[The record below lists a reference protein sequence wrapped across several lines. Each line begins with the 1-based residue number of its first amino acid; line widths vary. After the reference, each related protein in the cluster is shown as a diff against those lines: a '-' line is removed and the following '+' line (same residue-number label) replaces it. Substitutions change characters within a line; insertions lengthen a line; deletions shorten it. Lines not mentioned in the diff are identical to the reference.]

1 MIGHFAAA
9 LTRLEAALVAISR
22 RLPPEAATAQMVR
35 QLGALEAA
43 PQGPKPE
50 ILEAVRRRLRQ
61 ALFDGANPE
70 DRDLKRAPWI
80 LWQGDPPAINF
91 PGLLDRVVGQATRS
105 PRALRYL
112 IEAWL
117 RDFSP
122 QAPGIAPAGLEIQR
136 LLTDSTDARLD
147 LWRLAHRRFRLFDA
161 VDGPASLASVVL
173 SGTEP
178 VAMVLEAAGFA
189 DEARAVSS
197 YLRAVQSE
205 ILARMPVT
213 LRGSLAN
220 TQAERACQFLTTG
233 KRFRFD
239 DCRAAVAIALCQPW
253 NDGGRQPDTELQQAV
268 KDFLVERI
276 GNPQLRAGRWV
287 GAEQEAALIR
297 RWLARASL
305 QVFFGLIKDYA
316 LDAHWT
322 YREAF
327 WSACLQRG
335 VIDDA
340 WLALGANVHA
350 SARARQGLGTAFGR
364 LEGGDV
370 SADQSVLLLRIGP
383 LTIVEWSH
391 NGKLRAWTA
400 GQGPRLGRTSYTRSD
415 LIKPCLRFPPDPTRG
430 WQHENDTAGLT
441 HAGSAT
447 GVWQRRAAA
456 LLAKHASIALRPLE
470 WRPQ

>member
-1 MIGHFAAA
+1 MSRRFAAA
-9 LTRLEAALVAISR
+9 LTRLEAALVTMSP
-22 RLPPEAATAQMVR
+22 RLPSEAPTIRMVQ

-43 PQGPKPE
+43 PRAPEDE
-50 ILEAVRRRLRQ
+50 ILEGVRRRISQ
-61 ALFDGANPE
+61 ALFDGEQPI

-91 PGLLDRVVGQATRS
+91 PGLLDRVVGQAMRS

-122 QAPGIAPAGLEIQR
+122 EAPGITSTGLEIPQ
-136 LLTDSTDARLD
+136 LLTDSTDVRLD
-147 LWRLAHRRFRLFDA
+147 LWRSAHRRFRLFDA
-161 VDGPASLASVVL
+161 ANGPASLAVAVL
-173 SGTEP
+173 NGAEP
-178 VAMVLEAAGFA
+178 VATVLRAAGFL
-189 DEARAVSS
+189 DETRAISG

-205 ILARMPVT
+205 LLARLPAT
-213 LRGSLAN
+213 LRDPKSS
-220 TQAERACQFLTTG
+220 TRIERVCQFLNNG
-233 KRFRFD
+233 RQLRFD
-239 DCRAAVAIALCQPW
+239 DCRAEIAIALCKPW
-253 NDGGRQPDTELQQAV
+253 TDGGRQPDADLQNVV
-268 KDFLVERI
+268 KDFVVEHI
-276 GNPQLRAGRWV
+276 GNPQLRAGRWA
-287 GAEQEAALIR
+287 GAEKEAALIR

-364 LEGGDV
+364 LEGTGV
-370 SADQSVLLLRIGP
+370 SADQSILLLRIGP
-383 LTIVEWSH
+383 LTIAEWSH

-400 GQGPRLGRTSYTRSD
+400 DQGPRLGRASYTRPD
-415 LIKPCLRFPPDPTRG
+415 LVKPCLQFPGDPTRG
-430 WQHENDTAGLT
+430 WRLDSGTFGLA
-441 HAGSAT
+441 HMASST
-447 GVWQRRAAA
+447 GAWQRRAAA
-456 LLAKHASIALRPLE
+456 LLARHASVALTPQE
-470 WRPQ
+470 WRPR